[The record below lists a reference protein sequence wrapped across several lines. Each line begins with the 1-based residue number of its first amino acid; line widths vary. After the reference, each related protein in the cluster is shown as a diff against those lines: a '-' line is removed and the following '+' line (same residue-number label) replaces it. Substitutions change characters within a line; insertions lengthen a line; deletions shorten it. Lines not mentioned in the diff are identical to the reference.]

1 LESSGGR
8 AWQISNIL
16 DEEKHWETTDSA
28 LKAKLSNEE
37 EYILEVVDIKAKT
50 KLLQKQKIKNR
61 IHQKNGIIIFL
72 AMAAHVA

>member
-1 LESSGGR
+1 
-8 AWQISNIL
+8 
-16 DEEKHWETTDSA
+16 